1 MMRVLEIL
9 MVIVFYYIFINPVLI
24 YMIITFPMFTTG
36 VMMVIILIMVI
47 SLFKGLITKKQ

>member
-1 MMRVLEIL
+1 MRVLEIL

-47 SLFKGLITKKQ
+47 PLFKGLITKKQ

>member
-1 MMRVLEIL
+1 MSVLEIL

-24 YMIITFPMFTTG
+24 YMIFKFPMFTTG
-36 VMMVIILIMVI
+36 VMIVIFLIMVI